1 LALSPKK
8 PTVLLLEA
16 GGTNADPNLR
26 VDGQRW
32 TTLTNTDMNWG
43 YKTTPQTHCA
53 GRELNYDRGRGLG
66 GSSAINFGVFTVGA
80 RDDYEE
86 WARVVG
92 DDAFRWG
99 PVQAHIKRL
108 ENFHG
113 TLPAGI
119 SSKYAAPKASDH
131 GSSGPLHVGFP
142 AECESDLAPLLDA
155 FEAAGY
161 PLNPDHNSGDP
172 LGMSLLISSAHKGR
186 RTTAQDLLTPCPE
199 NITVLTDSPV
209 QRVLLEGKKAVGVES
224 NGKRY
229 LASKEVILSAG
240 ALDTPRILMHSGI
253 GPKEHLE
260 EFGIPVV
267 HSSPAIGQG
276 LRDHYFCPLIYKR
289 TKGSTER
296 PGFYG
301 DQAVMDA
308 ALEEWKQHGTGLW
321 NKFATVM
328 GIGYF
333 KLDDLPSTP
342 EFQSLPPD
350 AQAYLNQPT
359 VPHFEILTH
368 FPIHLHMPDFPAS
381 DLDYSCL
388 LVFPYNMQGRGT
400 VSLQSSDPNTPL
412 LFDPQFLQ
420 HPFDQ
425 RVAVDALRHVLRF
438 ARSEAY
444 ARDTIGTLAAP
455 PSESDTD
462 LLAYAGQTVGSS
474 WHMSGTVRMGRPGEA
489 DAAVDADF
497 RVMGVEGLRVV
508 DMSVA
513 PVLPSGHVQTVACK
527 LLNLSLLPFD
537 AIFGFYFGCGG
548 AVTDSDRRARCHMCR
563 ETRKGVWSGVASRR
577 RHASLLVYLP
587 RPKLV
592 SIIEFWFSS

>member
-1 LALSPKK
+1 
-8 PTVLLLEA
+8 
-16 GGTNADPNLR
+16 
-26 VDGQRW
+26 
-32 TTLTNTDMNWG
+32 
-43 YKTTPQTHCA
+43 
-53 GRELNYDRGRGLG
+53 
-66 GSSAINFGVFTVGA
+66 
-80 RDDYEE
+80 
-86 WARVVG
+86 
-92 DDAFRWG
+92 
-99 PVQAHIKRL
+99 
-108 ENFHG
+108 
-113 TLPAGI
+113 
-119 SSKYAAPKASDH
+119 
-131 GSSGPLHVGFP
+131 
-142 AECESDLAPLLDA
+142 
-155 FEAAGY
+155 
-161 PLNPDHNSGDP
+161 
-172 LGMSLLISSAHKGR
+172 
-186 RTTAQDLLTPCPE
+186 
-199 NITVLTDSPV
+199 
-209 QRVLLEGKKAVGVES
+209 
-224 NGKRY
+224 
-229 LASKEVILSAG
+229 
-240 ALDTPRILMHSGI
+240 
-253 GPKEHLE
+253 
-260 EFGIPVV
+260 V